1 MLLSHIESA
10 STKAT
15 LWISLYLFK
24 DLLNDPGVKHYLE
37 ECDRKWTIE
46 SFDVLKKI
54 DSVNLKDKIT
64 SLPKNLFF
72 YQDFCQLMEDKITLN
87 LMADSKETT
96 DEKTLSDKGIQHD
109 SSKLLALN
117 HILSILLSN
126 NLNKLNALYQSQII
140 SRIYIYLSSKDE
152 ELKAKVMQIYS
163 LVARS
168 LKYGSFDHKTKRK
181 IQGNAKKIDE
191 VYKTMMVVFDELN
204 ASLNPSAKG

>member
-1 MLLSHIESA
+1 
-10 STKAT
+10 
-15 LWISLYLFK
+15 
-24 DLLNDPGVKHYLE
+24 
-37 ECDRKWTIE
+37 
-46 SFDVLKKI
+46 
-54 DSVNLKDKIT
+54 
-64 SLPKNLFF
+64 
-72 YQDFCQLMEDKITLN
+72 MEDKITLN

-96 DEKTLSDKGIQHD
+96 EEKTLSDKGIQHD

-168 LKYGSFDHKTKRK
+168 LKYGSFDYKTKRK

-204 ASLNPSAKG
+204 ASLNSSAKA